1 MKPVKLTGI
10 QYAALPYRMAGR
22 QMQVML
28 VTSRRTKR
36 WIIPKGWPMNGKT
49 APQAAAIEAVEEA
62 GLIGTIADRPIGS
75 YRYLKVLKNNA
86 DTMAIQ
92 VIVFPFLV
100 EDSLEAFKEEGQR
113 TARWFSYRHAASLV
127 AEPALR
133 RLIREFGAVRS
144 AGFFTR
150 TLRSYRAWRFGVPA

>member
-22 QMQVML
+22 QTQVLL

-62 GLIGTIADRPIGS
+62 GLVGTIAERPIGS
-75 YRYLKVLKNNA
+75 YRYLKTLKNNA

-100 EDSLEAFKEEGQR
+100 EDSVEAFKEKGQR
-113 TARWFSYRHAASLV
+113 TAHWFSYRQAASLV

-133 RLIREFGAVRS
+133 RLITEFGGARS
-144 AGFFTR
+144 AGFLTR